1 MKNQNDLIVM
11 IVAIVLG
18 IGFSLAFFFMKRDPV
33 APAAPQQVVTTPL
46 ALPGADPVMG
56 NSLSGGGTGG
66 AGGGGFGGFGGPGGP
81 AGRGGFGGS
90 APKGAKGGMNFPGLN
105 KPGKGM

>member
-33 APAAPQQVVTTPL
+33 SPPAPQQVVVTPL
-46 ALPGADPVMG
+46 ALPGAEPVMA
-56 NSLSGGGTGG
+56 NTLSGGGNAAGG
-66 AGGGGFGGFGGPGGP
+66 AMGSPGGPPAGFGGPGGP
-81 AGRGGFGGS
+81 PSGLAGPGSIPRGAGG
-90 APKGAKGGMNFPGLN
+90 
-105 KPGKGM
+105 GKGRAI